1 MIVVVV
7 AFKLFSKLLVP
18 AFTFTFVAITF
29 SLNVVV
35 PVPVFVTFCEF
46 TVPLN
51 VDVPTPEFTSFNA
64 FPTPTVP
71 VIVELPFNVNVPV
84 LFVPVVVIDEEFK
97 SELFD
102 KIKVELLFKTVLF
115 EYISP
120 LIVKVE

>member
-1 MIVVVV
+1 M
-7 AFKLFSKLLVP
+7 
-18 AFTFTFVAITF
+18 FTFTFVAVTSSWNI
-29 SLNVVV
+29 VV
-35 PVPVFVTFCEF
+35 PFPVFVTFCEF

-51 VDVPTPEFTSFNA
+51 VDVVPVTPEFTSFNA